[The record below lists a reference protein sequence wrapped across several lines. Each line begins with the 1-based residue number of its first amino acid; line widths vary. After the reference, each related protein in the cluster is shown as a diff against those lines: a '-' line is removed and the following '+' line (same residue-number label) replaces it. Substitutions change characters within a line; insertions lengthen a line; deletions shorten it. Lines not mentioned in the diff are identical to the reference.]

1 MTRRTKAVLVAA
13 GVLAALGG
21 GGVAIAGASGDE
33 RDRPINGRAL
43 ERARSVAL
51 DRVGSGHV
59 TGTEL
64 GDEEGAYEVEITRA
78 DGSSVDVHLD
88 SRFSVI
94 DVSPDGP
101 ADHGDSHGN

>member
-1 MTRRTKAVLVAA
+1 MTRRTTAVLVAA
-13 GVLAALGG
+13 AGLAALGG
-21 GGVAIAGASGDE
+21 GGVAIAGASGNE
-33 RDRPINGRAL
+33 RDRPIIGSAL
-43 ERARSVAL
+43 QRARSVAL
-51 DRVGSGHV
+51 DRVGGGHV

-101 ADHGDSHGN
+101 ADNGDSHGN